1 MNIFKNVI
9 QGTIATMSYIK
20 MQLKKGEI
28 REAAKTSLLLVAVVA
43 TIPFF
48 IIKMKK

>member
-1 MNIFKNVI
+1 MEILRNVVKGSI
-9 QGTIATMSYIK
+9 STFGCIK

-28 REAAKTSLLLVAVVA
+28 REAAKTLLLLVAVVA
-43 TIPFF
+43 TSPYF